1 MMTTEGRTRGNMDDP
16 AALSAAPAESE
27 GPQPPPVEAEAHRRV
42 HPLIRF
48 AVERRVTMFMA
59 TLGVLVL
66 GWLSLSRLPLEFLP
80 LFQSSNISVR
90 IPYQSSSPEEVE
102 RSIIWPLED
111 SLGTINGVRM
121 LRSRASGNSASV
133 DVEFEDGTDMELAA
147 VDVRDRI
154 DRARDQL
161 PSDVEQIHVRRFQST
176 DIPALRS
183 SLSAPWTQDELNDFV
198 EDVLLPR
205 IERLEG
211 VAQAEVWGM
220 LSREL
225 RIELL
230 PDRMAAHGV
239 DVRELRQVLQGNH
252 VNVSGGYLREGSRR
266 LLVRT
271 VGEFRTPDEIRRLP
285 IRADGLRVADVAD
298 VKFGYPDKYEYSFLN
313 GSEAISLSVNKASDA
328 NLLEVVNRVKAELE
342 AIQQTPEGEG
352 LEFRHFHDTSVD
364 VRQGLT
370 ELGRSGLIGGGLAVV
385 FMFLFLRKFRTTLL
399 VALAVP
405 LSLVM
410 TFVMMYLGRQAGL
423 TEITLNVM
431 SLMGL
436 MLAIGMLLDNSIVVI
451 ESIFR
456 HRQEL
461 GADART
467 AALRGAS
474 DVAMPIICS
483 TMTTM
488 CVFVPLIFFGAGGGS
503 GRFSRFMGDIGTTV
517 CTVMLGSLVIS
528 LTVVP
533 MIAAILLKSE
543 SKRRFRLL
551 DRISELYGATLGFT
565 LRHRFV
571 FTVVIGLLLFGSWRL
586 YNSIERS
593 FNQPS
598 QGRAL
603 TMFVEAPRQMGMDER
618 LGLYDEVYALLDS
631 RRDEWEIA
639 DIAHQVRR
647 GGGRSR
653 GYGGGNRFEIY
664 LKPEEVSELSTDEVI
679 ERIREDLPQRVG
691 VLFKLARTEFGPPGS
706 GRSGI
711 DVELIGDDVD
721 ILELL
726 VPRIT
731 ERLRQIPIVG
741 DVDNSFESGDDEIQV
756 SVNRER
762 ALQGGLSSR
771 TVAMTVSGALSS
783 RALAYFKTAEREIGM
798 VMQYREEDRETLDQ
812 LKKMPVFVSSP
823 DSESGA
829 VTLPISS
836 LASFAVRSG
845 PSEVERENRRAKV
858 EIDATAA
865 GGTPGFMLR
874 RPVQMALADVPLPP
888 GYEWSLGRRFRE
900 AEEDASRAVLAFV
913 LAVVLIYMIMA
924 ALFEDFLQPFTI
936 MLSIPFAFIGVGLI
950 MYLAGQPRSDS
961 SNMGLLILAGIVVNN
976 AIVLID
982 HVNRLRREGL
992 SRHDA
997 IVLGGKHRLRPIL
1010 MTAVTTI
1017 LGLSPMV
1024 APFFLPAVFG
1034 QPEGRAAYWAP
1045 VGLVILGGLTTSTFL
1060 TLLVIP
1066 TVYSLVDDVKL
1077 FVQRVVREA
1086 VAVPRRRMA

>member
-1 MMTTEGRTRGNMDDP
+1 MERQGTGLRGGP
-16 AALSAAPAESE
+16 EEQEAALQEAA
-27 GPQPPPVEAEAHRRV
+27 AHLPV

-66 GWLSLSRLPLEFLP
+66 GWLSLTRLPLEFLP

-90 IPYQSSSPEEVE
+90 VPYQSSSPEEIA

-111 SLGTINGVRM
+111 SLGTINGVRL
-121 LRSRASGNSASV
+121 LRSRASGSSASV
-133 DVEFEDGTDMELAA
+133 DIEFQDGTDMELAA

-154 DRARDQL
+154 DRVRNEL
-161 PSDVEQIHVRRFQST
+161 PSDVEQIYVRRFEST
-176 DIPALRS
+176 DIPVLRS
-183 SLSAPWTQDELNDFV
+183 SLSAPWDQDELNDFV

-239 DVRELRQVLQGNH
+239 DVRELRQILQSNH

-271 VGEFRTPDEIRRLP
+271 VGEFKTPDEIRELP
-285 IRADGLRVADVAD
+285 IRGDGLRVGDVAD
-298 VKFGYPDKYEYSFLN
+298 VKFGYPDKYEHNFLN
-313 GSEAISLSVNKASDA
+313 GVEAINLSVNKASDA

-342 AIQQTPEGEG
+342 AIRQTPEGQG
-352 LEFRHFHDTSVD
+352 LEFRHFHDTSID

-370 ELGRSGLIGGGLAVV
+370 ELGRSGLIGGGLAIV

-410 TFVMMYLGRQAGL
+410 TFVMMYLGRQAGV

-461 GADART
+461 GADAKT
-467 AALRGAS
+467 AALGGAS

-488 CVFVPLIFFGAGGGS
+488 CVFVPLIFFGSGGGGPGS
-503 GRFSRFMGDIGTTV
+503 FGRFMGDIGTTV
-517 CTVMLGSLVIS
+517 CVVMLGSLVIS

-533 MIAAILLKSE
+533 MMAAILLRSE
-543 SKRRFRLL
+543 SKRRFKLL
-551 DRISELYGATLGFT
+551 DRMNDLYGRTLVFT
-565 LRHRFV
+565 LRHRFI
-571 FTVVIGLLLFGSWRL
+571 FTIVIGALLYGSWVL

-593 FNQPS
+593 YNQPS

-603 TMFVEAPRQMGMDER
+603 TVFVETPRQMGMDER
-618 LGLYDEVYALLDS
+618 LALYEEVYAMLDS

-653 GYGGGNRFEIY
+653 GYGGSNRFEVY
-664 LKPEEVSELSTDEVI
+664 LKPEEVSELSTDEVT
-679 ERIREDLPQRVG
+679 ELIREAMPQRVG
-691 VLFKLARTEFGPPGS
+691 VLFKLARTEYGPPGS
-706 GRSGI
+706 GRSGM
-711 DVELIGDDVD
+711 DVELIGDDVGT
-721 ILELL
+721 LELL

-731 ERLRQIPIVG
+731 ERLRRIPIVG
-741 DVDNSFESGDDEIQV
+741 DIDNSFESGDDEIRV

-762 ALQGGLSSR
+762 ALQGGLSSQA
-771 TVAMTVSGALSS
+771 VAMTV
-783 RALAYFKTAEREIGM
+783 
-798 VMQYREEDRETLDQ
+798 
-812 LKKMPVFVSSP
+812 
-823 DSESGA
+823 
-829 VTLPISS
+829 
-836 LASFAVRSG
+836 
-845 PSEVERENRRAKV
+845 EVERENRRSKV
-858 EIDATAA
+858 EIDVTAA

-888 GYEWSLGRRFRE
+888 GYEWSLGRRFME
-900 AEEDASRAVLAFV
+900 AEEDASRAVLAMI
-913 LAVVLIYMIMA
+913 LATVLIYMIMA

-950 MYLAGQPRSDS
+950 MYLAGQPRDS
-961 SNMGLLILAGIVVNN
+961 SSSMGLLILAGIVVNN

-982 HVNRLRREGL
+982 HINRLRREGIA
-992 SRHDA
+992 RHEA
-997 IVLGGKHRLRPIL
+997 IVLGGKNRLRPIL

-1024 APFFLPAVFG
+1024 APFFLPQVFG
-1034 QPEGRAAYWAP
+1034 QPEGRAAFWAP

-1077 FVQRVVREA
+1077 FVQRVVRAA
-1086 VAVPRRRMA
+1086 VAVPRRKMA

>member
-1 MMTTEGRTRGNMDDP
+1 MTTEEHVDARTGSSQNPERP
-16 AALSAAPAESE
+16 ESS
-27 GPQPPPVEAEAHRRV
+27 PPEVEAHRHV

-66 GWLSLSRLPLEFLP
+66 GWLSLTRLPLEFLP

-90 IPYQSSSPEEVE
+90 VPYQSSSPEEVA
-102 RSIIWPLED
+102 RSIVWPLED
-111 SLGTINGVRM
+111 SLGTINGVRL

-133 DVEFEDGTDMELAA
+133 DIEFQDGTDMELAA

-154 DRARDQL
+154 DRVRNEL
-161 PSDVEQIHVRRFQST
+161 PSDVEQVYVRRFEST
-176 DIPALRS
+176 DIPVLRS
-183 SLSAPWTQDELNDFV
+183 SLSATWTQDELNDFV

-239 DVRELRQVLQGNH
+239 DIRELRQVLQSNH

-285 IRADGLRVADVAD
+285 IRGDGLRVADIAD

-313 GSEAISLSVNKASDA
+313 GTEAISLSVNKASDA
-328 NLLEVVNRVKAELE
+328 NLLDVVNRVKEELE
-342 AIQQTPEGEG
+342 AIRQTPEGEG

-370 ELGRSGLIGGGLAVV
+370 ELGRSGLIGGGLAIV

-410 TFVMMYLGRQAGL
+410 TFVMMYLGRQAGV

-461 GADART
+461 GASAKE

-474 DVAMPIICS
+474 DIAMPIICS

-488 CVFVPLIFFGAGGGS
+488 CVFVPLIFFGSGGGGPGS
-503 GRFSRFMGDIGTTV
+503 FSRFMGDIGTTV
-517 CTVMLGSLVIS
+517 CVVMLGSLVIS

-543 SKRRFRLL
+543 SKRRFKLL
-551 DRISELYGATLGFT
+551 DRISEWYGATLGFT

-571 FTVVIGLLLFGSWRL
+571 FTVVIGTLLYGSWEL

-603 TMFVEAPRQMGMDER
+603 TIFVDTPRQMGMDDR
-618 LGLYDEVYALLDS
+618 LALYDEVYTLLDS

-639 DIAHQVRR
+639 DIAHEVRR

-653 GYGGGNRFEIY
+653 GYGGGNRFEVY
-664 LKPEEVSELSTDEVI
+664 LKPEEVSELSTDEVT
-679 ERIREDLPQRVG
+679 ELIREAMPQRVG

-711 DVELIGDDVD
+711 EVELIGDDMGT
-721 ILELL
+721 LELL

-731 ERLRQIPIVG
+731 QRLRQIPIVG
-741 DVDNSFESGDDEIQV
+741 DIDNSFESGDDEIRV

-762 ALQGGLSSR
+762 ALQGGLSSQA
-771 TVAMTVSGALSS
+771 VAMTVNGALSS
-783 RALAYFKTAEREIGM
+783 RSLAYFKTAEREIGM

-812 LKKMPVFVSSP
+812 LRKMPVLVSDP
-823 DSESGA
+823 NGESGG

-836 LASFAVRSG
+836 LASFQVQSG

-865 GGTPGFMLR
+865 GGVPGFMLR

-888 GYEWSLGRRFRE
+888 GYEWSLGRRFME
-900 AEEDASRAVLAFV
+900 AEEDASRAVLAMI

-950 MYLAGQPRSDS
+950 MYLAGQPRDDS

-982 HVNRLRREGL
+982 HINRLRREGL
-992 SRHDA
+992 SRYDA

-1024 APFFLPAVFG
+1024 APFFLPEVFG
-1034 QPEGRAAYWAP
+1034 QPEGRAAFWAP

-1077 FVQRVVREA
+1077 FVQRVVRAA
-1086 VAVPRRRMA
+1086 VAVPRRKMA

>member
-1 MMTTEGRTRGNMDDP
+1 MNETKPYMNDMNEQTGSSTEAEP
-16 AALSAAPAESE
+16 QAPS
-27 GPQPPPVEAEAHRRV
+27 PVGAEAHRQV

-90 IPYQSSSPEEVE
+90 VPYQSSSPEEVE

-111 SLGTINGVRM
+111 SLRTINGVRM

-133 DVEFEDGTDMELAA
+133 DIEFQDGTDMELAA

-161 PSDVEQIHVRRFQST
+161 PSDVERIHVRRFQST
-176 DIPALRS
+176 DIPVLRS

-230 PDRMAAHGV
+230 PDRMAALGV
-239 DVRELRQVLQGNH
+239 DVRELRQVLQSNH

-313 GSEAISLSVNKASDA
+313 GTEAISLSVNKTSNA

-342 AIQQTPEGEG
+342 AIRQTPEGEG

-370 ELGRSGLIGGGLAVV
+370 ELSRSGLIGGGLAIV

-410 TFVMMYLGRQAGL
+410 TFVMMYLGRQAGV

-467 AALRGAS
+467 AALRGTS

-488 CVFVPLIFFGAGGGS
+488 CVFVPLIFFGSGGS
-503 GRFSRFMGDIGTTV
+503 GGFSRFMGDIGTTV
-517 CTVMLGSLVIS
+517 CVVMLGSLVIS

-571 FTVVIGLLLFGSWRL
+571 FTVVIGALLFGSWKL
-586 YNSIERS
+586 YNGIERS
-593 FNQPS
+593 FNRPS

-603 TMFVEAPRQMGMDER
+603 TVFVETPRQMGMDER
-618 LGLYDEVYALLDS
+618 LALYDEVYTLLDS

-639 DIAHQVRR
+639 DIAYQVRR

-664 LKPEEVSELSTDEVI
+664 LEPEEVSELSTDEVT
-679 ERIREDLPQRVG
+679 ELIREAMPQRVG

-711 DVELIGDDVD
+711 DVELIGDDIDV
-721 ILELL
+721 LELL

-731 ERLRQIPIVG
+731 ERLRRIPIVG
-741 DVDNSFESGDDEIQV
+741 DVDNSFESGDDEIKV

-762 ALQGGLSSR
+762 ALQGGLSSQA
-771 TVAMTVSGALSS
+771 VAMTVSGALSS
-783 RALAYFKTAEREIGM
+783 RSLAYFKTAEREIGM

-812 LKKMPVFVSSP
+812 LKKMPVLVSDP
-823 DSESGA
+823 NDESGA
-829 VTLPISS
+829 VTVPMSS
-836 LASFAVRSG
+836 LASFDVESG
-845 PSEVERENRRAKV
+845 PSEIERENRRAKV

-888 GYEWSLGRRFRE
+888 GYEWSMGRRFME
-900 AEEDASRAVLAFV
+900 AEEDASRAVLAFI
-913 LAVVLIYMIMA
+913 LAAVLIYMIMA

-950 MYLAGQPRSDS
+950 MYLAGQPRDDS
-961 SNMGLLILAGIVVNN
+961 SSMGLLILAGIVVNN

-982 HVNRLRREGL
+982 HINRLRRDGL

-1024 APFFLPAVFG
+1024 APFFLPEVFG

-1077 FVQRVVREA
+1077 FVQRVVRAA
-1086 VAVPRRRMA
+1086 VIVPRRKTA

>member
-1 MMTTEGRTRGNMDDP
+1 MERQAAGVRGGP
-16 AALSAAPAESE
+16 QEQEAALQEAA
-27 GPQPPPVEAEAHRRV
+27 AHVPV

-66 GWLSLSRLPLEFLP
+66 GWLSLTRLPLEFLP

-90 IPYQSSSPEEVE
+90 VPYQSSSPEEIA

-111 SLGTINGVRM
+111 SLGTINGVRL
-121 LRSRASGNSASV
+121 LRSRASGSSASV
-133 DVEFEDGTDMELAA
+133 DIEFQDGTDMELAA

-154 DRARDQL
+154 DRVRNEL
-161 PSDVEQIHVRRFQST
+161 PSDVEQIYVRRFEST
-176 DIPALRS
+176 DIPVLRS

-239 DVRELRQVLQGNH
+239 DVRELRQVLQSNH

-271 VGEFRTPDEIRRLP
+271 IGEFRTPDEIRDLP
-285 IRADGLRVADVAD
+285 IRGDGLRVGDVAD
-298 VKFGYPDKYEYSFLN
+298 VRFGYPDKYEYSFLN

-328 NLLEVVNRVKAELE
+328 NLLEVVGRVKAELQ

-370 ELGRSGLIGGGLAVV
+370 ELGRSGLIGGGLAIV
-385 FMFLFLRKFRTTLL
+385 FMFLFLRKFRTT
-399 VALAVP
+399 
-405 LSLVM
+405 
-410 TFVMMYLGRQAGL
+410 
-423 TEITLNVM
+423 
-431 SLMGL
+431 
-436 MLAIGMLLDNSIVVI
+436 LLDNSIVVI

-456 HRQEL
+456 HRQDL
-461 GADART
+461 GASAKY
-467 AALRGAS
+467 AALGGAS

-488 CVFVPLIFFGAGGGS
+488 CVFVPLIFFGSGGGGPGS
-503 GRFSRFMGDIGTTV
+503 FSRFMGDIGTTV
-517 CTVMLGSLVIS
+517 CVVMLGSLVIS

-533 MIAAILLKSE
+533 MIAAILLRSE
-543 SKRRFRLL
+543 SKRRFKLL
-551 DRISELYGATLGFT
+551 DRISDLYGATLAFT
-565 LRHRFV
+565 LRHRFI
-571 FTVVIGLLLFGSWRL
+571 FTMVIGALLYGSWEL

-603 TMFVEAPRQMGMDER
+603 TIFVETPRQMGMDDR
-618 LGLYDEVYALLDS
+618 LALYDEVYGLLDS
-631 RRDEWEIA
+631 KRDEWEIA

-653 GYGGGNRFEIY
+653 GYGGGNRFEVY
-664 LKPEEVSELSTDEVI
+664 LKPEEVSEMSTDEVT
-679 ERIREDLPQRVG
+679 ELIREAMPQKVG

-706 GRSGI
+706 GRSGM
-711 DVELIGDDVD
+711 DVELIGDDMGT
-721 ILELL
+721 LELL

-731 ERLRQIPIVG
+731 DRLRQIPIVG
-741 DVDNSFESGDDEIQV
+741 DIDNSFESGDDEIRV

-762 ALQGGLSSR
+762 ALQGGLSSQA
-771 TVAMTVSGALSS
+771 VAMTVNGALSS
-783 RALAYFKTAEREIGM
+783 RSLAYFKTAEREIGM

-812 LKKMPVFVSSP
+812 LKKMPVLVSDPNGQDP
-823 DSESGA
+823 DGASGA

-836 LASFAVRSG
+836 LASFRVQSG
-845 PSEVERENRRAKV
+845 PSEVERENRRSKV
-858 EIDATAA
+858 EIDITAA

-888 GYEWSLGRRFRE
+888 GYEWSLGRRFME
-900 AEEDASRAVLAFV
+900 AEEDASRAVLAMI

-982 HVNRLRREGL
+982 HINRLRREGIA
-992 SRHDA
+992 RDKA
-997 IVLGGKHRLRPIL
+997 IVLGGKNRLRPIL

-1024 APFFLPAVFG
+1024 APFFLPQVFG
-1034 QPEGRAAYWAP
+1034 QPEGRAAFWAP

-1077 FVQRVVREA
+1077 FVQRVVRA
-1086 VAVPRRRMA
+1086 VTTVPRRKMA

>member
-1 MMTTEGRTRGNMDDP
+1 MTTEKHVDAQTGSSQDP
-16 AALSAAPAESE
+16 ERQKSSSPE
-27 GPQPPPVEAEAHRRV
+27 PEAHRHV

-48 AVERRVTMFMA
+48 AVERKVTMFMA

-66 GWLSLSRLPLEFLP
+66 GWLSLTRLPLEFLP

-90 IPYQSSSPEEVE
+90 VPYQSSSPEEIA

-111 SLGTINGVRM
+111 SLGTINGVRL

-133 DVEFEDGTDMELAA
+133 DIEFQDGTDMELAA

-154 DRARDQL
+154 DRVRNEL
-161 PSDVEQIHVRRFQST
+161 PSDVEQIYVRRFEST
-176 DIPALRS
+176 DIPVLRS
-183 SLSAPWTQDELNDFV
+183 SLSASWTQDELNDFV

-239 DVRELRQVLQGNH
+239 DIRELRQVLQSNH

-271 VGEFRTPDEIRRLP
+271 IGEFRTPDEIRRLP
-285 IRADGLRVADVAD
+285 IRGDGLRVADVAD

-313 GSEAISLSVNKASDA
+313 GTESISLSVNKASEA

-342 AIQQTPEGEG
+342 AIRQTPEGEG

-370 ELGRSGLIGGGLAVV
+370 ELGRSGLIGGGLAIV

-410 TFVMMYLGRQAGL
+410 TFVMMYLGRQAGV

-461 GADART
+461 GASAKE
-467 AALRGAS
+467 AALCGAS

-488 CVFVPLIFFGAGGGS
+488 CVFVPLIFFGSGGGGPGS
-503 GRFSRFMGDIGTTV
+503 FSRFMGDIGTTV
-517 CTVMLGSLVIS
+517 CVVMLGSLVIS

-543 SKRRFRLL
+543 TKRRFKLL
-551 DRISELYGATLGFT
+551 DRVSEWYGATLGFT

-571 FTVVIGLLLFGSWRL
+571 FTVVIGALLYGSWEL

-603 TMFVEAPRQMGMDER
+603 TVFVETPRQMGMDER
-618 LGLYDEVYALLDS
+618 LALYDEVYTLLDS

-653 GYGGGNRFEIY
+653 GHGGGNRFEVY
-664 LKPEEVSELSTDEVI
+664 LKPEEVSELSTDEVT
-679 ERIREDLPQRVG
+679 ELVREAMPQRVG
-691 VLFKLARTEFGPPGS
+691 VLFKLARTEYGPPGS

-711 DVELIGDDVD
+711 EVELIGDDVGV
-721 ILELL
+721 LELL

-731 ERLRQIPIVG
+731 QRLNQIPIVG
-741 DVDNSFESGDDEIQV
+741 DVDNSFESGDDEIRV

-762 ALQGGLSSR
+762 ALQGGLSSQA
-771 TVAMTVSGALSS
+771 VAMTVNGALSS
-783 RALAYFKTAEREIGM
+783 RSLAYFKTAEREIGM

-812 LKKMPVFVSSP
+812 LRKMPVLVSDP
-823 DSESGA
+823 NGESGG

-836 LASFAVRSG
+836 LASFRVQSG

-865 GGTPGFMLR
+865 GGVQGFMLR

-888 GYEWSLGRRFRE
+888 GYEWSLGRRFME
-900 AEEDASRAVLAFV
+900 AEEDASRAVLAMI

-950 MYLAGQPRSDS
+950 MYIAGQPRSDS

-982 HVNRLRREGL
+982 HINRLRREGL
-992 SRHDA
+992 SRYDA

-1024 APFFLPAVFG
+1024 APFFLPEVFG
-1034 QPEGRAAYWAP
+1034 QPEGRAAFWAP

-1077 FVQRVVREA
+1077 FVQRVVRAA
-1086 VAVPRRRMA
+1086 VAVPRRKMA

>member
-1 MMTTEGRTRGNMDDP
+1 MSEKHEGDAVERPETGLGALSEQEQEEILQE
-16 AALSAAPAESE
+16 AALHVS
-27 GPQPPPVEAEAHRRV
+27 VN
-42 HPLIRF
+42 PLIRF

-66 GWLSLSRLPLEFLP
+66 GWLSLTRLPLEFLP
-80 LFQSSNISVR
+80 LFQSSDISVR
-90 IPYQSSSPEEVE
+90 VPYSSSSPEEIA
-102 RSIIWPLED
+102 RSIVWPLED
-111 SLGTINGVRM
+111 SLGTINGVRL
-121 LRSRASGNSASV
+121 LRSRASSSSASV
-133 DVEFEDGTDMELAA
+133 DIEFVDGTDMELAA

-154 DRARDQL
+154 DRVRNEL
-161 PSDVEQIHVRRFQST
+161 PSDVEQIYVRRFEST
-176 DIPALRS
+176 DIPVLRS

-230 PDRMAAHGV
+230 PDRMIAHGV
-239 DVRELRQVLQGNH
+239 DVRELRQILQSNH

-271 VGEFRTPDEIRRLP
+271 IGEFQTPDEIGRLP
-285 IRADGLRVADVAD
+285 IRADGLRVSDVAD

-313 GSEAISLSVNKASDA
+313 GTESVSLGVNKASDA
-328 NLLEVVNRVKAELE
+328 NLLEVVGRVKAELE
-342 AIQQTPEGEG
+342 AIRQTPEGEG

-370 ELGRSGLIGGGLAVV
+370 ELGRSGLIGGGLAIV

-410 TFVMMYLGRQAGL
+410 TFVMMYLGRQAGI

-461 GADART
+461 GADARR
-467 AALRGAS
+467 AALGGAS

-488 CVFVPLIFFGAGGGS
+488 CVFVPLIFFGGGGS
-503 GRFSRFMGDIGTTV
+503 GRFSRFMGDVGTTV
-517 CTVMLGSLVIS
+517 CVVMLGSLVIS

-543 SKRRFRLL
+543 SKRRFKLL
-551 DRISELYGATLGFT
+551 DRVSELYGRTLGFT
-565 LRHRFV
+565 LRHRFL
-571 FTVVIGLLLFGSWRL
+571 FTVFIGGLLWGSWVL

-593 FNQPS
+593 FSQPS
-598 QGRAL
+598 QGRSL
-603 TMFVEAPRQMGMDER
+603 TVFVETPRQMGMDER
-618 LGLYDEVYALLDS
+618 LDLYDEVYAMLDA

-653 GYGGGNRFEIY
+653 GYGRGNRFEVY
-664 LKPEEVSELSTDEVI
+664 LKPEEVSELSTDEVT
-679 ERIREDLPQRVG
+679 ERIREAMPQRVG
-691 VLFKLARTEFGPPGS
+691 VQFKLARTEFGPPGS
-706 GRSGI
+706 GSSGVE
-711 DVELIGDDVD
+711 VELIGDDVG

-731 ERLRQIPIVG
+731 DRLNQLPMVG
-741 DVDNSFESGDDEIQV
+741 DVDNSFESGDDEIRV

-762 ALQGGLSSR
+762 ALQGGLSSQA
-771 TVAMTVSGALSS
+771 VAMTVNGALSS
-783 RALAYFKTAEREIGM
+783 RSLAWFKTADREIGM

-812 LKKMPVFVSSP
+812 LRKMPVLVSDP
-823 DSESGA
+823 DDESAA
-829 VTLPISS
+829 VTLPIAS
-836 LASFAVRSG
+836 LASFDVQSG

-865 GGTPGFMLR
+865 GGIPGFMLR

-888 GYEWSLGRRFRE
+888 GYEWSLGRSFMD
-900 AEEDASRAVLAFV
+900 AEEDASRAVLAMI
-913 LAVVLIYMIMA
+913 LAVILIYMIMA

-982 HVNRLRREGL
+982 HINRLRREGIP
-992 SRHDA
+992 RHDA

-1024 APFFLPAVFG
+1024 APFFLPEVFG
-1034 QPEGRAAYWAP
+1034 QPEGRAAFWAP

-1077 FVQRVVREA
+1077 FVQRVVRAA
-1086 VAVPRRRMA
+1086 VAVPRRKMA

>member
-1 MMTTEGRTRGNMDDP
+1 MEGRGTGLRGWP
-16 AALSAAPAESE
+16 EEQEAA
-27 GPQPPPVEAEAHRRV
+27 AHLPV

-66 GWLSLSRLPLEFLP
+66 GWLSLTRLPLEFLP

-90 IPYQSSSPEEVE
+90 VPYQSSSPEEIA

-111 SLGTINGVRM
+111 SLGTINGVRL
-121 LRSRASGNSASV
+121 LRSRASGSSASV
-133 DVEFEDGTDMELAA
+133 DIEFQDGTDMELAA

-154 DRARDQL
+154 DRVRNEL
-161 PSDVEQIHVRRFQST
+161 PSDVEQIYVRRFEST
-176 DIPALRS
+176 DIPVLRS

-220 LSREL
+220 MSREL

-239 DVRELRQVLQGNH
+239 DIRELRQILQNNH

-271 VGEFRTPDEIRRLP
+271 VGEFRTPGEIRDLP
-285 IRADGLRVADVAD
+285 IRGDGLRVGDVAD
-298 VKFGYPDKYEYSFLN
+298 VEFGYPDKYEYNFLN
-313 GSEAISLSVNKASDA
+313 GVEAINLSVNKASDA

-342 AIQQTPEGEG
+342 AIGRTPEGAG
-352 LEFRHFHDTSVD
+352 LEARHFHDTSVD
-364 VRQGLT
+364 VRLGLT
-370 ELGRSGLIGGGLAVV
+370 ELGRSGLIGGGLAIV

-410 TFVMMYLGRQAGL
+410 TFVMMYLGRQAGV

-461 GADART
+461 GADAKT

-488 CVFVPLIFFGAGGGS
+488 CVFVPLIFFGGGGGGPGS
-503 GRFSRFMGDIGTTV
+503 FSRFMGDIGTTV
-517 CTVMLGSLVIS
+517 CVVMLGSLVIS

-533 MIAAILLKSE
+533 MIAAILLRSE
-543 SKRRFRLL
+543 SKRRFKLL
-551 DRISELYGATLGFT
+551 DRMNGLYGKTLGFT
-565 LRHRFV
+565 LRHRFI
-571 FTVVIGLLLFGSWRL
+571 FTMVIGALLYGSVVL
-586 YNSIERS
+586 YNNIERS
-593 FNQPS
+593 YNQPS

-603 TMFVEAPRQMGMDER
+603 TVFVETPRQMGMDER
-618 LGLYDEVYALLDS
+618 LTLYEEVYALLDS
-631 RRDEWEIA
+631 RRDEWEIV

-664 LKPEEVSELSTDEVI
+664 LKPEEVSELSTDEVT
-679 ERIREDLPQRVG
+679 ELIREAMPRRVG

-706 GRSGI
+706 GRSGM
-711 DVELIGDDVD
+711 DVELIGDDVGT
-721 ILELL
+721 LELL

-741 DVDNSFESGDDEIQV
+741 DIDNSFESGDDEIRV

-762 ALQGGLSSR
+762 ALQGGLSSQA
-771 TVAMTVSGALSS
+771 VAMTVSGALSS
-783 RALAYFKTAEREIGM
+783 RSLAYFKTAEREIGM

-812 LKKMPVFVSSP
+812 LKKMPVLVADP
-823 DSESGA
+823 NGEGA
-829 VTLPISS
+829 GATLPISS
-836 LASFAVRSG
+836 LASFRVQSG

-858 EIDATAA
+858 EIDVTAA

-888 GYEWSLGRRFRE
+888 GYEWSFGRRFME
-900 AEEDASRAVLAFV
+900 AEEDASRAVLAMI
-913 LAVVLIYMIMA
+913 LAVALIYMIMA

-961 SNMGLLILAGIVVNN
+961 SDMGLLILAGIVVNN

-982 HVNRLRREGL
+982 HINRLRREGIA
-992 SRHDA
+992 RDKA

-1024 APFFLPAVFG
+1024 APFFLPQVFG
-1034 QPEGRAAYWAP
+1034 QPEGRAAFWAP

-1077 FVQRVVREA
+1077 FVQRVVRAA
-1086 VAVPRRRMA
+1086 VAVPRREMA

>member
-1 MMTTEGRTRGNMDDP
+1 
-16 AALSAAPAESE
+16 
-27 GPQPPPVEAEAHRRV
+27 
-42 HPLIRF
+42 
-48 AVERRVTMFMA
+48 
-59 TLGVLVL
+59 
-66 GWLSLSRLPLEFLP
+66 
-80 LFQSSNISVR
+80 
-90 IPYQSSSPEEVE
+90 
-102 RSIIWPLED
+102 
-111 SLGTINGVRM
+111 
-121 LRSRASGNSASV
+121 
-133 DVEFEDGTDMELAA
+133 
-147 VDVRDRI
+147 
-154 DRARDQL
+154 
-161 PSDVEQIHVRRFQST
+161 
-176 DIPALRS
+176 
-183 SLSAPWTQDELNDFV
+183 LSAPWNQDELNDFV

-239 DVRELRQVLQGNH
+239 DVRELRQVLQSNH

-271 VGEFRTPDEIRRLP
+271 IGEFRTPDEIRDLP
-285 IRADGLRVADVAD
+285 IRGDGLRVGDVAD
-298 VKFGYPDKYEYSFLN
+298 VRFGYPDKYEYSFLN

-328 NLLEVVNRVKAELE
+328 NLLEVVGRVKAELQ

-370 ELGRSGLIGGGLAVV
+370 ELGRSGLIGGGLAIV
-385 FMFLFLRKFRTTLL
+385 FMFLFLRKFRTT
-399 VALAVP
+399 
-405 LSLVM
+405 
-410 TFVMMYLGRQAGL
+410 
-423 TEITLNVM
+423 
-431 SLMGL
+431 
-436 MLAIGMLLDNSIVVI
+436 LLDNSIVVI

-456 HRQEL
+456 HRQDL
-461 GADART
+461 GASAKY
-467 AALRGAS
+467 AALGGAS

-488 CVFVPLIFFGAGGGS
+488 CVFVPLIFFGSGGGGPGS
-503 GRFSRFMGDIGTTV
+503 FSRFMGDIGTTV
-517 CTVMLGSLVIS
+517 CVVMLGSLVIS

-533 MIAAILLKSE
+533 MIAAILLRSE
-543 SKRRFRLL
+543 SKRRFKLL
-551 DRISELYGATLGFT
+551 DRISDLYGATLAFT
-565 LRHRFV
+565 LRHRFI
-571 FTVVIGLLLFGSWRL
+571 FTMVIGALLYGSWEL

-603 TMFVEAPRQMGMDER
+603 TIFVETPRQMGMDDR
-618 LGLYDEVYALLDS
+618 LALYDEVYGLLDS
-631 RRDEWEIA
+631 KRDEWEIA

-653 GYGGGNRFEIY
+653 GYGGGNRFEVY
-664 LKPEEVSELSTDEVI
+664 LKPEEVSEMSTDEVT
-679 ERIREDLPQRVG
+679 ELIREAMPQKVG

-706 GRSGI
+706 GRSGM
-711 DVELIGDDVD
+711 DVELIGDDMGT
-721 ILELL
+721 LELL

-731 ERLRQIPIVG
+731 DRLRQIPIVG
-741 DVDNSFESGDDEIQV
+741 DIDNSFESGDDEIRV

-762 ALQGGLSSR
+762 ALQGGLSSQA
-771 TVAMTVSGALSS
+771 VAMTVNGALSS
-783 RALAYFKTAEREIGM
+783 RSLAYFKTAEREIGM

-812 LKKMPVFVSSP
+812 LKKMPVLVSDPNGQDP
-823 DSESGA
+823 DGASGA

-836 LASFAVRSG
+836 LASFRVQSG
-845 PSEVERENRRAKV
+845 PSEVERENRRSKV
-858 EIDATAA
+858 EIDITAA

-888 GYEWSLGRRFRE
+888 GYEWSLGRRFME
-900 AEEDASRAVLAFV
+900 AEEDASRAVLAMI

-982 HVNRLRREGL
+982 HINRLRREGIA
-992 SRHDA
+992 RDKA
-997 IVLGGKHRLRPIL
+997 IVLGGKNRLRPIL

-1024 APFFLPAVFG
+1024 APFFLPQVFG
-1034 QPEGRAAYWAP
+1034 QPEGRAAFWAP

-1077 FVQRVVREA
+1077 FVQRVVRA
-1086 VAVPRRRMA
+1086 VTTVPRRKMA

>member
-1 MMTTEGRTRGNMDDP
+1 MTDRNAGLPGEPERQQP
-16 AALSAAPAESE
+16 ASQA
-27 GPQPPPVEAEAHRRV
+27 AEAHRRV

-66 GWLSLSRLPLEFLP
+66 GWLSLTRLPLEFLP
-80 LFQSSNISVR
+80 MFQSSNISVWV
-90 IPYQSSSPEEVE
+90 PYTSSSPEEIE
-102 RSIIWPLED
+102 RSIVWPLED

-121 LRSRASGNSASV
+121 LRSRATGSSASV
-133 DVEFEDGTDMELAA
+133 DIEFREGTDMELAA

-154 DRARDQL
+154 DRVRDRL
-161 PSDVEQIHVRRFQST
+161 PADVEQVFVRRFEST
-176 DIPALRS
+176 DIPVLRS
-183 SLSAPWTQDELNDFV
+183 SLSAPWTQDDLNDFV

-211 VAQAEVWGM
+211 VAQAEVWGL

-230 PDRMAAHGV
+230 PDRMAAHRV
-239 DVRELRQVLQGNH
+239 DVRELRQALQDNH
-252 VNVSGGYLREGSRR
+252 VNVSGGYLRDGSRR

-285 IRADGLRVADVAD
+285 IRADGLRVSDVAE
-298 VKFGYPDKYEYSFLN
+298 VRFGYPDRTEYSFLN
-313 GSEAISLSVNKASDA
+313 GTEAIGLSVNKTSDA
-328 NLLEVVNRVKAELE
+328 NLLEVVNRVKAELG
-342 AIQQTPEGEG
+342 AIRETPEGEG

-370 ELGRSGLIGGGLAVV
+370 ELGRSGVIGGGLAIV

-410 TFVMMYLGRQAGL
+410 TFVMMYLGRQAGV

-461 GADART
+461 GADAKE

-483 TMTTM
+483 TLTTM
-488 CVFVPLIFFGAGGGS
+488 CVFVPLIFFGGGGR
-503 GRFSRFMGDIGTTV
+503 GGFSRFMGDIGTTV
-517 CTVMLGSLVIS
+517 CVVMLGSLVIS

-533 MIAAILLKSE
+533 MIAAILLRSE

-551 DRISELYGATLGFT
+551 DRIGEIYGATLGFT

-571 FTVVIGLLLFGSWRL
+571 FTVLIGALLFGSWQL
-586 YNSIERS
+586 YNGIERS
-593 FNQPS
+593 FDRPS

-603 TMFVEAPRQMGMDER
+603 TIFVDMPRQMGMDER
-618 LGLYDEVYALLDS
+618 LELYDEVHGLLAAN
-631 RRDEWEIA
+631 RQEWEIA

-653 GYGGGNRFEIY
+653 GFGRGNRFEVY
-664 LKPEEVSELSTDEVI
+664 LEPEESSELSVDEVT
-679 ERIREDLPQRVG
+679 ERIREALPQRVG
-691 VLFKLARTEFGPPGS
+691 VQFKLARTEFGPPGA
-706 GRSGI
+706 GRSSI
-711 DVELIGDDVD
+711 DMELIGDDPE

-726 VPRIT
+726 APRIT
-731 ERLRQIPIVG
+731 ERLTRIPVVG
-741 DVDNSFESGDDEIQV
+741 QVDNSLESGDDEVRV
-756 SVNRER
+756 SVDRER
-762 ALQGGLSSR
+762 ALQGGLSSQG
-771 TVAMTVSGALSS
+771 VAMTVNSALSS
-783 RALAYFKTAEREIGM
+783 RSLAYFKTAEREIGM

-812 LKKMPVFVSSP
+812 LKKMPVRVSSP
-823 DSESGA
+823 DGSGDE

-845 PSEVERENRRAKV
+845 PAEIERENRRAKI
-858 EIDATAA
+858 EFDATAA
-865 GGTPGFMLR
+865 GSMPAYLLR

-888 GYEWSLGRRFRE
+888 GYEWSFGRRFRE
-900 AEEDASRAVLAFV
+900 GEEDAASAVVAMI
-913 LAVVLIYMIMA
+913 LAVILIYMIMA

-936 MLSIPFAFIGVGLI
+936 MLSIPFAFIGVGLV
-950 MYLAGQPRSDS
+950 MYLAGQPKSDS

-976 AIVLID
+976 AIVLVD

-992 SRHDA
+992 SRDEA
-997 IVLGGKHRLRPIL
+997 IVLGGRHRLRPIL

-1024 APFFLPAVFG
+1024 APFFLPQVFG
-1034 QPEGRAAYWAP
+1034 QPEGRAAFWAP

-1060 TLLVIP
+1060 TLMVIP

-1077 FVQRVVREA
+1077 FVQRVVQA
-1086 VAVPRRRMA
+1086 AMTVPRRKTA

>member
-1 MMTTEGRTRGNMDDP
+1 MDQQNGLPTEP
-16 AALSAAPAESE
+16 E
-27 GPQPPPVEAEAHRRV
+27 PQEPPPVGAEAHRHV

-59 TLGVLVL
+59 TLGLLVL
-66 GWLSLSRLPLEFLP
+66 GWLSLTRLPLEFLP

-90 IPYQSSSPEEVE
+90 VPYQSSSPEEVA
-102 RSIIWPLED
+102 RSIVWPLED

-133 DVEFEDGTDMELAA
+133 DIEFRDGTDMELAA

-154 DRARDQL
+154 DRVRNEL
-161 PSDVEQIHVRRFQST
+161 PSDVEQVYVRRFEST
-176 DIPALRS
+176 DIPVLRS
-183 SLSAPWTQDELNDFV
+183 SLSASWTQDELNDFV

-239 DVRELRQVLQGNH
+239 DIRELRQVLQSNH
-252 VNVSGGYLREGSRR
+252 VNVSGGTLREGSRR

-271 VGEFRTPDEIRRLP
+271 IGEFRTPDEIRRLP
-285 IRADGLRVADVAD
+285 IRGDGLRVADIAD

-328 NLLEVVNRVKAELE
+328 NLLEVVSRVKEELE
-342 AIQQTPEGEG
+342 AIRQTPEGEG
-352 LEFRHFHDTSVD
+352 LEFRHFHDTSVE

-370 ELGRSGLIGGGLAVV
+370 ELGRSGLIGGGLAIV

-410 TFVMMYLGRQAGL
+410 TFVMMYLGRQAGV

-461 GADART
+461 GASAKE
-467 AALRGAS
+467 AALCGAS

-488 CVFVPLIFFGAGGGS
+488 CVFVPFIFFGSGGGGPGS
-503 GRFSRFMGDIGTTV
+503 FSRFMGDIGTTV
-517 CTVMLGSLVIS
+517 CVVMLGSLVIS

-543 SKRRFRLL
+543 SKRRFKLL
-551 DRISELYGATLGFT
+551 DRISEWYGATLGFT

-571 FTVVIGLLLFGSWRL
+571 FTVVIGALLYGSWQL

-593 FNQPS
+593 FNQQS

-603 TMFVEAPRQMGMDER
+603 TVFVDTPRQMGMDER
-618 LGLYDEVYALLDS
+618 LALYDEVYTLLDS

-653 GYGGGNRFEIY
+653 GYGGGNRFEVY
-664 LKPEEVSELSTDEVI
+664 LKPEEVSELSTDEVT
-679 ERIREDLPQRVG
+679 ELIREAMPQRVG

-706 GRSGI
+706 GRSGVE
-711 DVELIGDDVD
+711 VELIGDDMGT
-721 ILELL
+721 LELL

-731 ERLRQIPIVG
+731 QRLRQIPIVG
-741 DVDNSFESGDDEIQV
+741 DIDNSFESGDDEIRV
-756 SVNRER
+756 TVNRER
-762 ALQGGLSSR
+762 ALQGGLSSQA
-771 TVAMTVSGALSS
+771 VAMTVNGALSS
-783 RALAYFKTAEREIGM
+783 RSLAYFKTAEREIGM

-812 LKKMPVFVSSP
+812 LRKMPVLVSDP
-823 DSESGA
+823 NGESGG

-836 LASFAVRSG
+836 LASFDIRSG

-865 GGTPGFMLR
+865 GGVPGFMLR

-888 GYEWSLGRRFRE
+888 GYEWSLGRRFME
-900 AEEDASRAVLAFV
+900 AEEDASRAVLAFI
-913 LAVVLIYMIMA
+913 LAAILIYMIMA

-982 HVNRLRREGL
+982 HINRLRREGL
-992 SRHDA
+992 GRYDA

-1024 APFFLPAVFG
+1024 APFFLPQVFG
-1034 QPEGRAAYWAP
+1034 QPEGRAAFWAP

-1077 FVQRVVREA
+1077 FVQRVVRAA
-1086 VAVPRRRMA
+1086 VAVPRRKMA

>member
-1 MMTTEGRTRGNMDDP
+1 MTTPEEEMDEQKSGLLAGP
-16 AALSAAPAESE
+16 EQQEEALQEAA
-27 GPQPPPVEAEAHRRV
+27 AHVPV

-66 GWLSLSRLPLEFLP
+66 GWLSLTRLPLEFLP

-90 IPYQSSSPEEVE
+90 VPYQSSSPEEIA

-111 SLGTINGVRM
+111 SLGTINGVRL
-121 LRSRASGNSASV
+121 LRSRASGSSASV
-133 DVEFEDGTDMELAA
+133 DIEFQDGTDMELAA

-154 DRARDQL
+154 DRVRNEL
-161 PSDVEQIHVRRFQST
+161 PSDVEQIYVRRFEST
-176 DIPALRS
+176 DIPVLRS

-205 IERLEG
+205 IERLVG

-239 DVRELRQVLQGNH
+239 DVRELRQVLQNNH

-271 VGEFRTPDEIRRLP
+271 VGEFRTPDEIRDLP
-285 IRADGLRVADVAD
+285 IRGDGLRVGDVAD

-328 NLLEVVNRVKAELE
+328 NLLDVVGRVKAELQ
-342 AIQQTPEGEG
+342 AIQQTPEGAG

-370 ELGRSGLIGGGLAVV
+370 ELGRSGLIGGGLAIV

-410 TFVMMYLGRQAGL
+410 TFVMMYLGRQAGV

-456 HRQEL
+456 HRQDL
-461 GADART
+461 GASAKY
-467 AALRGAS
+467 AALGGAS

-488 CVFVPLIFFGAGGGS
+488 CVFVPLIFFGSGGGGPGS
-503 GRFSRFMGDIGTTV
+503 FSRFMGDIGTTV
-517 CTVMLGSLVIS
+517 CVVMLGSLVIS

-533 MIAAILLKSE
+533 MMAAILLRSE
-543 SKRRFRLL
+543 SKRRFKLL
-551 DRISELYGATLGFT
+551 DRIGELYGTTLAFT
-565 LRHRFV
+565 LRHRFI
-571 FTVVIGLLLFGSWRL
+571 FTMVIGALLYGSWEL

-603 TMFVEAPRQMGMDER
+603 TIFVETPRQMGMDDR
-618 LGLYDEVYALLDS
+618 LALYDEVYALLDS

-653 GYGGGNRFEIY
+653 GYGGGNRFEVY
-664 LKPEEVSELSTDEVI
+664 LKPEEVSELSTDEVT
-679 ERIREDLPQRVG
+679 ELVREAMPRKVG

-706 GRSGI
+706 GRSGM
-711 DVELIGDDVD
+711 DVELIGDDMGT
-721 ILELL
+721 LELL

-731 ERLRQIPIVG
+731 DRLRQIPIVG
-741 DVDNSFESGDDEIQV
+741 DIDNSFESGDDEIRV

-762 ALQGGLSSR
+762 ALQGGLSSQA
-771 TVAMTVSGALSS
+771 VAMTVNGALSS
-783 RALAYFKTAEREIGM
+783 RSLAYFKTAEREIGM

-812 LKKMPVFVSSP
+812 LKKMPVLVSDPNGQDP
-823 DSESGA
+823 DGASGA

-836 LASFAVRSG
+836 LASFQVQSG
-845 PSEVERENRRAKV
+845 PSEVERENRRSKV
-858 EIDATAA
+858 EIDITAA

-874 RPVQMALADVPLPP
+874 RPVQMALGDVPLPP
-888 GYEWSLGRRFRE
+888 GYEWSLGRRFME
-900 AEEDASRAVLAFV
+900 AEEDASRAVLAMI

-950 MYLAGQPRSDS
+950 MYLAGQPRDGS

-982 HVNRLRREGL
+982 HINRLRREGIA
-992 SRHDA
+992 RDKA
-997 IVLGGKHRLRPIL
+997 IVLGGKNRLRPIL

-1024 APFFLPAVFG
+1024 APFFLPQVFG
-1034 QPEGRAAYWAP
+1034 QPEGRAAFWAP

-1077 FVQRVVREA
+1077 FVQRVVRA
-1086 VAVPRRRMA
+1086 VTTVPRRKMA